1 MVNPNGK
8 LNTSHKL
15 QCGITQVNL
24 LSPYVGSWCIT
35 TLEAF
40 EPQALLCTDINYTA
54 AQILSWFVVRWQ
66 LDVTFEE
73 VRAHLGMETQRQ

>member
-1 MVNPNGK
+1 MWYHSGK
-8 LNTSHKL
+8 PVVSLRWVL
-15 QCGITQVNL
+15 VRD
-24 LSPYVGSWCIT
+24 P
-35 TLEAF
+35 LEAF

-73 VRAHLGMETQRQ
+73 VRAHLWMETQRQ